1 MNSSVLDLLPTP
13 LKKTQSVDSTVS
25 SRSALIRKLKQ
36 EDGQCWPS
44 IGSKKRREESDAEL
58 EERLAKLSSSVEGLL
73 LHIGE
78 DPTRE
83 GLVKTPLRYA
93 KALMDFT
100 NGYEVNLEEIVN
112 GAVFDEDH
120 DEMVLVRDIDIF
132 SLCEHHLV
140 PFFGKVHIAYIP
152 KGKVIGL
159 SKLARIAEV
168 FSRRLSVQER
178 LTKQIALALED
189 TLDPIGVA
197 VVIEATHMCM
207 VMRGVGKVGAST
219 VTSCMLGGFRDDPKT
234 RDEFLRLIGK

>member
-120 DEMVLVRDIDIF
+120 DEML
-132 SLCEHHLV
+132 E
-140 PFFGKVHIAYIP
+140 VHIAYIP